1 MRSGRAQ
8 GLPAA
13 ANDGHVGMPES
24 DEEGSGRC
32 LLEQDLIW
40 SQLQEHAPWQFVLR
54 VADIRKGGHGAWIHL
69 YTGTVYTVHGSGSS
83 SYLTP
88 EGASVPR
95 WTCAEYWADQVFEG
109 DRHKA
114 ASELARC
121 VREQAAGDAD
131 YELPEAFIQGVAS
144 AWQEAGIACVEAD
157 RPSAAAPSSANSG
170 SAEPAGLGAS
180 VGSVTGCK
188 PAHEVNTALLTLIR
202 DVFEQT
208 GQSRLFSGE
217 LIEALKQSQAA
228 GTEHLTSQLLAST
241 LARYGIAP
249 YAFRRGAQ
257 NRRGY
262 DRAAFV
268 DAWARYLP

>member
-1 MRSGRAQ
+1 
-8 GLPAA
+8 
-13 ANDGHVGMPES
+13 MPES
-24 DEEGSGRC
+24 DAEGAGRC

-40 SQLQEHAPWQFVLR
+40 SQLQEHAPWRLVLR
-54 VADIRKGGHGAWIHL
+54 VAGMRKGFGAWRHL
-69 YTGTVYTVHGSGSS
+69 YTGAAYTLHGSGSS

-180 VGSVTGCK
+180 VGSVTGRK
-188 PAHEVNTALLTLIR
+188 PALEVNIALLTLIR

-217 LIEALKQSQAA
+217 LVDALKQSQAA

-262 DRAAFV
+262 DRTAFV